1 MLHPVLCRIAS
12 VPERRAGPEGFAR
25 DCPLTVVGSLQ
36 ARLVGEAM
44 REAGVAIHH
53 VFCSPREGSNNN
65 TTTAGKSL
73 KFFFIYFN

>member
-73 KFFFIYFN
+73 KFFFHIF